1 MEKIKNF
8 FANKRIGYY
17 LVILDVILAIFV
29 GIFFFA
35 TYKHFEPGYQHM
47 GMAASAYANVPEV
60 IGLFLILG
68 AIVDIVA
75 LVSPEYILIHLAAIG
90 AYCVSFMK
98 QIFCIPNLVADE
110 INNVHYQGGSFPLC
124 LSWLIITLVI
134 LISAIVVMFIGMIKQ
149 EEEDAKMREK
159 PVGKK
164 LIRVVASGAT
174 IIVAF
179 AVIMTVYGITDANIK
194 KGIAANKE
202 TTLAERVKERLKT
215 FEDKVVSYDF
225 DPSSVKFTEE
235 GNPYSSETASTV
247 NSKISDWSENQER
260 QDEDGNELHKVYVF
274 EGATA
279 EGWQGDYS
287 LKICRI
293 TLWEDGLYN
302 GQNTNGGSVVDR
314 LKGYWY
320 NVGEAGEECLV
331 LISTSNE
338 YNMVGNKITGASSYY
353 EWFVD
358 CHANYNTQQGGRYIK
373 ANGLKYHPLIGMF
386 VDTGSKKTPEFKVNS
401 LFDISEWTCMQV
413 RNNLIA
419 GSIFDAEHQVT
430 WTYRAKDA
438 AESDPWTNAPDMTKT
453 GTVIAKARW
462 NVDKFAQNVQYAES
476 DTTQSNPYYEVEVEF
491 NIVDEQL
498 AIPHTIPGA
507 SSVPGF
513 CMVAFII
520 LFI

>member
-8 FANKRIGYY
+8 FANKKIGYY
-17 LVILDVILAIFV
+17 LVILDVVLALFV
-29 GIFFFA
+29 GFFFFA

-47 GMAASAYANVPEV
+47 GMAANAYANVPEV
-60 IGLFLILG
+60 IGLFLFLG

-75 LVSPEYILIHLAAIG
+75 LVSSEYILIHLGALV
-90 AYCVSFMK
+90 AYCVSLMK
-98 QIFCIPNLVADE
+98 QIFCIPNLIADE
-110 INNVHYQGGSFPLC
+110 INKVHYQGGSLPLC
-124 LSWLIITLVI
+124 LSWLIITLI
-134 LISAIVVMFIGMIKQ
+134 IIASAIVVMFIGMIKQ
-149 EEEDAKMREK
+149 EDEDVKMREK

-164 LIRVVASGAT
+164 LIRVIASGAT

-179 AVIMTVYGITDANIK
+179 AVIMSIYGVTDANIK

-202 TTLAERVKERLKT
+202 TTLAERVAERLKT
-215 FEDKVVSYDF
+215 FEDKVVTYDF
-225 DPSSVKFTEE
+225 NPADCKYSEQN
-235 GNPYSSETASTV
+235 NPYASWEKSAV
-247 NSKISDWSENQER
+247 NSAITDWTENQER
-260 QDEDGNELHKVYVF
+260 VDDNGKEIHKIYTF

-302 GQNTNGGSVVDR
+302 GQNTNGNSVVDR

-338 YNMVGNKITGASSYY
+338 YNMVGNKITGANSYY

-386 VDTGSKKTPEFKVNS
+386 VDTGSKKTPQFKVNS

-419 GSIFDAEHQVT
+419 GSIFDAEHQVS

-438 AESDPWTNAPDMTKT
+438 AEADPWLDAPDMTKA

-462 NVDKFAQNVQYAES
+462 NVDKFAQNVQYDES
-476 DTTQSNPYYEVEVEF
+476 DNPYYEVEVEF
-491 NIVDEQL
+491 NIVEE
-498 AIPHTIPGA
+498 
-507 SSVPGF
+507 
-513 CMVAFII
+513 
-520 LFI
+520 